1 VHSRISVFVSA
12 SASRIGRDVPFV
24 LFLLICLAAFPARSA
39 EVTVNE
45 ILANNQSI
53 APMDAYPD
61 YFPDYVELHNNGGR
75 DINLAAEG
83 WSLSTKKAPLAN
95 DFKDHYYFPPG
106 TILPVDSSLLVFFDN
121 KTNFPG
127 LHTTWTTGGT
137 NVTLTLKRTG
147 DRVLVFKANG
157 SSLVESNAFG
167 LQIPDYSVGRFPDF
181 TGPFTLTLPSPCGP
195 CTTNYPPTN
204 TPATFVPAPSAS
216 NTMTLKINEWV
227 GTNSAGADK
236 DWFEVYNPDTNIVEL
251 SGLIFVDKPANLLV
265 PSRSRPMPPLSYI
278 SPLGFVQLFASDNNN
293 PDAPAEE
300 VAFSISSS
308 GADGD
313 EIYIF
318 ANNAS
323 IYFSAGTNIDHVH
336 TSAHPRADTSE
347 GRVPDGGD
355 TIIILPKLSPEA
367 SNFGEITNVVI
378 NEVLTHTDLPLED
391 AIEFYNTTGVP
402 VDISNYWLSNDK
414 NNPMKYRFPPGS
426 IIPAHGYKV
435 VYEGRGTTSGFNT
448 GGLGEFPQFTFNSA
462 NGDEA
467 WLYSGTS
474 TGGGRLTGFR
484 TGVSFGASANGVSF
498 GRYMTSDGR
507 ADFIAMTAL
516 SFGTSVTASDPP
528 SQSYLNIFRTGTG
541 AANPDPRVGPIVIN
555 EIHFHPPDI
564 VSGTN
569 FFDNSIDE
577 FVELYNITDTA
588 IPLYDPAI
596 YRADRDYSANEV
608 ADGVAI
614 HRGEIYADG
623 RTNTWRVRGTVDFDF
638 PQNTTLAPGKFIL
651 VVNFDPTN
659 TPVLNSFKTRFAV
672 PNDTQIFGPYGGK
685 LPNGNG
691 GVDLTRPDPPQGP
704 QHPDYH
710 LVPRVLI
717 DHVKYYDR
725 DPWPTLTDA
734 IVPISTDGGG
744 ASLQRISAYGYG
756 NDPVNWRANPPT
768 AGKYNTPS
776 GIEAPSI
783 TTQPHDVTVSA
794 GSTATFTVVA
804 HGGQLR
810 YQWIMDGAPIS
821 NETNATLRLLNV
833 STLLNHKFLVVTVTN
848 VAGELSSTPVMLTV
862 TQSQPDSKPPSIQIV
877 SPSAASLT
885 DDAIIV
891 SGKSSDDI
899 GVNSVVYSI
908 NGGSS
913 IAATGSVTWSAWG
926 TPYPVLLNPG
936 TNVIR
941 ATATDQAGNTNMTTR
956 TYFLSVHTPL
966 TLSTNGQGGVL
977 GATNQQRFEVGRTV
991 SLTAKPGIG
1000 QVFSNWVIVTNSIPA
1015 ETRTTPAL
1023 SYLMSSN
1030 LAITANFTANP
1041 FVAPAGTY
1049 NGLFYVPGEV
1059 QHGSSGF
1066 FTLAVTDRGTYTA
1079 KLLHDG
1085 RKLSAAGQFDL
1096 FGQASNEILRAG
1108 TNSIRIYWN
1117 LDLAAADKVS
1127 GTVSNAD
1134 WAASLGGDRA
1144 YWTAT
1149 RPYPSAGKYT
1159 FAIMG
1164 FPGAANAPAGH
1175 SYGTIV
1181 VAANGVAKLS
1191 GFLADKTKAKQT
1203 VPLSKDGLMP
1213 LYFPQVKGSLIAWVA
1228 FTNRLTDDLHSE
1240 GVLSWNKQ
1248 PNPSAP
1254 FYKTGFGDDTSLSG
1268 SRYVAPVAPASIV
1281 PLTAGLAVFADGNL
1295 PPPAAYTNTFAL
1307 GPSSKF
1313 TNGQPNAMTLAFTAS
1328 SGLFKGTFKPP
1339 GAAKPLAFTG
1349 VVLQKGTNGFGYILG
1364 TNQSSSVTLRP
1375 AP

>member
-1 VHSRISVFVSA
+1 
-12 SASRIGRDVPFV
+12 
-24 LFLLICLAAFPARSA
+24 
-39 EVTVNE
+39 
-45 ILANNQSI
+45 
-53 APMDAYPD
+53 
-61 YFPDYVELHNNGGR
+61 
-75 DINLAAEG
+75 
-83 WSLSTKKAPLAN
+83 
-95 DFKDHYYFPPG
+95 
-106 TILPVDSSLLVFFDN
+106 
-121 KTNFPG
+121 
-127 LHTTWTTGGT
+127 
-137 NVTLTLKRTG
+137 
-147 DRVLVFKANG
+147 
-157 SSLVESNAFG
+157 
-167 LQIPDYSVGRFPDF
+167 
-181 TGPFTLTLPSPCGP
+181 
-195 CTTNYPPTN
+195 
-204 TPATFVPAPSAS
+204 
-216 NTMTLKINEWV
+216 
-227 GTNSAGADK
+227 
-236 DWFEVYNPDTNIVEL
+236 
-251 SGLIFVDKPANLLV
+251 
-265 PSRSRPMPPLSYI
+265 
-278 SPLGFVQLFASDNNN
+278 
-293 PDAPAEE
+293 
-300 VAFSISSS
+300 
-308 GADGD
+308 
-313 EIYIF
+313 
-318 ANNAS
+318 
-323 IYFSAGTNIDHVH
+323 
-336 TSAHPRADTSE
+336 
-347 GRVPDGGD
+347 
-355 TIIILPKLSPEA
+355 
-367 SNFGEITNVVI
+367 
-378 NEVLTHTDLPLED
+378 THTDLPLED

-448 GGLGEFPQFTFNSA
+448 TGLGSFPQFTFNSA

-577 FVELYNITDTA
+577 FVELYNLTDTA

-810 YQWIMDGAPIS
+810 YQWTMDGTPIS
-821 NETNATLRLLNV
+821 NETNAILRLVNV

-862 TQSQPDSKPPSIQIV
+862 TAWPVEVLVDGRSVTSESVNARGSALISLQSTFDNGVVLYTLDGSDPSVSGMLYAGPFTLRATTFLRVVSYTSDLTQQADGPEVEIIILPALTASTRGGGAVSVFPPSGAYL
-877 SPSAASLT
+877 S
-885 DDAIIV
+885 
-891 SGKSSDDI
+891 
-899 GVNSVVYSI
+899 NSVVI
-908 NGGSS
+908 VTAEPDPGWTFLQWQGD
-913 IAATGSVTWSAWG
+913 ATGTNPTISVTMTRDKEVEALFG
-926 TPYPVLLNPG
+926 TPVTTSFIGSGTIVPNPG
-936 TNVIR
+936 IAFHPYGSTLR
-941 ATATDQAGNTNMTTR
+941 LTAIPQAGS
-956 TYFLSVHTPL
+956 YFVRWGNGSTINPL
-966 TLSTNGQGGVL
+966 TLSITSP
-977 GATNQQRFEVGRTV
+977 NQTY
-991 SLTAKPGIG
+991 I
-1000 QVFSNWVIVTNSIPA
+1000 
-1015 ETRTTPAL
+1015 AL
-1023 SYLMSSN
+1023 
-1030 LAITANFTANP
+1030 F
-1041 FVAPAGTY
+1041 
-1049 NGLFYVPGEV
+1049 
-1059 QHGSSGF
+1059 
-1066 FTLAVTDRGTYTA
+1066 
-1079 KLLHDG
+1079 
-1085 RKLSAAGQFDL
+1085 
-1096 FGQASNEILRAG
+1096 
-1108 TNSIRIYWN
+1108 
-1117 LDLAAADKVS
+1117 
-1127 GTVSNAD
+1127 
-1134 WAASLGGDRA
+1134 ASLGG
-1144 YWTAT
+1144 
-1149 RPYPSAGKYT
+1149 SQ
-1159 FAIMG
+1159 
-1164 FPGAANAPAGH
+1164 
-1175 SYGTIV
+1175 SY
-1181 VAANGVAKLS
+1181 
-1191 GFLADKTKAKQT
+1191 
-1203 VPLSKDGLMP
+1203 
-1213 LYFPQVKGSLIAWVA
+1213 
-1228 FTNRLTDDLHSE
+1228 
-1240 GVLSWNKQ
+1240 
-1248 PNPSAP
+1248 
-1254 FYKTGFGDDTSLSG
+1254 
-1268 SRYVAPVAPASIV
+1268 
-1281 PLTAGLAVFADGNL
+1281 
-1295 PPPAAYTNTFAL
+1295 
-1307 GPSSKF
+1307 
-1313 TNGQPNAMTLAFTAS
+1313 AFTAIVDGPGS
-1328 SGLFKGTFKPP
+1328 VMVSPP
-1339 GAAKPLAFTG
+1339 GNLFPSGTSLTITATPEQGQDFLGWSGGAGGTANPLTLTLDASKVVTARFSKRASLRLASPSEGEDLRLTITG
-1349 VVLQKGTNGFGYILG
+1349 EMDTAYRILG
-1364 TNQSSSVTLRP
+1364 STNLADWMEIGRATNVYGTVQFSDPDALGLPWRFYRAVGE
-1375 AP
+1375 